1 MFARDEG
8 NAAMA
13 LGPSALAL
21 PNAGG
26 KFLREQLLKSQG
38 NTVADAPD
46 IRELTAAIRRGDAA
60 AFARFY
66 DFYSFRIY
74 KFLLVLTRGDENDA
88 REICQAVFI
97 KLAKRIKVVDDEGQL
112 WAWLCALSK
121 NTFIDHYR
129 ARQRQNRF
137 VSLDDLPPEP
147 LLDGAATRQLS
158 EILRDTLEALPPE
171 ERELIQAA
179 YVDERPLR
187 ELADASGDSYKAV
200 ESRLARLRQ
209 KLKEQLLK
217 KLRHEHES

>member
-1 MFARDEG
+1 MHVS
-8 NAAMA
+8 
-13 LGPSALAL
+13 PVKTHL
-21 PNAGG
+21 PQN
-26 KFLREQLLKSQG
+26 
-38 NTVADAPD
+38 
-46 IRELTAAIRRGDAA
+46 AA